1 MARNTQFRFKEF
13 TVRQDQC
20 AMKVC
25 TDACVLGAW
34 ADVENA
40 DHILD
45 IGAGTGLL
53 SLMVAQRNSYARID
67 AVEIDAEAFYQA
79 GENVEQSPFHDRIT
93 LFHTP
98 VQEFISN
105 HRYDVIVTNP
115 PFFQSDLLSPIDK
128 KNIAHH
134 AKSLDFDELLVS
146 LDRLLKP
153 EGKVNVLFPVDEGNR
168 FIEKASDAGWQLTRK
183 LTLFHQENKKAF
195 RLLMV
200 FRRAEAVH
208 NVCVESDLYI
218 YETDGTT
225 YDPQFRELLK
235 AFYLK
240 F

>member
-1 MARNTQFRFKEF
+1 MARNSHFKFKQF
-13 TVRQDQC
+13 TVQQDQC

-34 ADVENA
+34 ADVKDA

-53 SLMVAQRNSYARID
+53 SLMVAQRNSYGIID

-79 GENVEQSPFHDRIT
+79 GENVEKSPFHDRIK
-93 LFHTP
+93 LFHSA
-98 VQEFISN
+98 VQEFESD

-134 AKSLDFDELLVS
+134 AKSLDFEEILESIV
-146 LDRLLKP
+146 RLLTP
-153 EGKVNVLFPVDEGNR
+153 EGKFNILFPVDEGNR
-168 FIEKASDAGWQLTRK
+168 FREKAEKTGWFLSRK
-183 LTLFHQENKKAF
+183 LTLFHHEGKKAF
-195 RLLMV
+195 RQLMTFQREKV
-200 FRRAEAVH
+200 LQNLEV
-208 NVCVESDLYI
+208 NEVMYI
-218 YETDGTT
+218 YETDGVT
-225 YDPQFRELLK
+225 YHQAFKELLK
-235 AFYLK
+235 DFYLI

>member
-1 MARNTQFRFKEF
+1 MPRNAHFRFKQF

-34 ADVENA
+34 ADVA
-40 DHILD
+40 DADRILD

-53 SLMVAQRNSYARID
+53 SLMVAQRNTYAMID

-93 LFHTP
+93 LFHSA
-98 VQEFISN
+98 VQEFVSD
-105 HRYDVIVTNP
+105 HQYDVIITNP

-128 KNIAHH
+128 KNMAHH
-134 AKSLDFDELLVS
+134 AKSLDFSELLTAI
-146 LDRLLKP
+146 DRLAKP
-153 EGKVNVLFPVDEGNR
+153 EGKVNVLFPVDEANQ
-168 FIEKASDAGWQLTRK
+168 FIEKAENAGWVLTRK
-183 LTLFHQENKKAF
+183 LTLFHQEDKKAF
-195 RLLMV
+195 RVLML
-200 FRRAEAVH
+200 FQRAEFAH
-208 NVCVESDLYI
+208 NVHVDSDLYI
-218 YETDGTT
+218 YEKDGVTH
-225 YDPQFRELLK
+225 DPRFKELLK

>member
-1 MARNTQFRFKEF
+1 MPRNAHFRFKQF

-34 ADVENA
+34 ADVQDA
-40 DHILD
+40 DRILD

-53 SLMVAQRNSYARID
+53 SLMLAQRNTYAHID

-93 LFHTP
+93 LFHSA
-98 VQEFISN
+98 VQEFVSD
-105 HRYDVIVTNP
+105 HQYDAIITNP
-115 PFFQSDLLSPIDK
+115 PFFQSDLLSPIEK

-134 AKSLDFDELLVS
+134 AKSLDFDEILVAI
-146 LDRLLKP
+146 DRLLKP
-153 EGKVNVLFPVDEGNR
+153 DGKVNILFPVEEGAR
-168 FIEKASDAGWQLTRK
+168 FTEKAEQAGWKLVRK
-183 LTLFHQENKKAF
+183 MTLFHQEDKKAF
-195 RLLMV
+195 RVFLLFQRV
-200 FRRAEAVH
+200 EYAH
-208 NVCVESDLYI
+208 NLNIEPDLYI
-218 YETDGTT
+218 YEKDGTT
-225 YDPQFRELLK
+225 HDPRFRDLLK

>member
-1 MARNTQFRFKEF
+1 MPRNAHFRFKQF

-34 ADVENA
+34 ADVEDA
-40 DHILD
+40 DRILD

-53 SLMVAQRNSYARID
+53 SLMVAQRNTYAMID

-93 LFHTP
+93 LFHSA
-98 VQEFISN
+98 VQEFVSD
-105 HRYDVIVTNP
+105 HQYDVVITNP

-134 AKSLDFDELLVS
+134 AKSLDFSELLAAI
-146 LDRLLKP
+146 DRLTKP
-153 EGKVNVLFPVDEGNR
+153 EGKVNVLFPVEEANQ
-168 FIEKASDAGWQLTRK
+168 FIEKAESAGWVLTRK
-183 LTLFHQENKKAF
+183 LTLFHQEDKKAF
-195 RLLMV
+195 RVLML
-200 FRRAEAVH
+200 FQRAEFAH
-208 NVCVESDLYI
+208 NVHVESDLYI
-218 YETDGTT
+218 YEKDGVTH
-225 YDPQFRELLK
+225 DPRFKELLK

>member
-1 MARNTQFRFKEF
+1 MPRNAHFRFKEF

-34 ADVENA
+34 AEVEDA
-40 DHILD
+40 DRILD

-53 SLMVAQRNSYARID
+53 SLMVAQRNTYAMID

-93 LFHTP
+93 LFHSA
-98 VQEFISN
+98 VQEFVSE
-105 HRYDVIVTNP
+105 HLYDVIITNP

-134 AKSLDFDELLVS
+134 AKSLDFGELL
-146 LDRLLKP
+146 DAIERLLEP
-153 EGKVNVLFPVDEGNR
+153 DGKFNILFPIDEGEL
-168 FIEKASDAGWQLTRK
+168 FAAKAKNAGWKLTRK
-183 LTLFHQENKKAF
+183 LTLFHQEDKKPF
-195 RLLMV
+195 RVLML
-200 FRRAEAVH
+200 FQRAEFVH
-208 NVCVESDLYI
+208 NVHVDSDLYI
-218 YETDGTT
+218 YEKDGTT
-225 YDPQFRELLK
+225 YNPRFRELLK

>member
-1 MARNTQFRFKEF
+1 MPRNAHFRFKQF

-34 ADVENA
+34 AEVEDA
-40 DHILD
+40 DRILD

-53 SLMVAQRNSYARID
+53 SLMVAQRNTYAMID

-93 LFHTP
+93 LFHSA
-98 VQEFISN
+98 VQEFVSD
-105 HRYDVIVTNP
+105 HLYDVIITNP

-134 AKSLDFDELLVS
+134 AKSLDFEELLAAIE
-146 LDRLLKP
+146 RLLKP
-153 EGKVNVLFPVDEGNR
+153 EGKFNILFPVDEGLR
-168 FIEKASDAGWQLTRK
+168 FAEKAESTGWKLTRK
-183 LTLFHQENKKAF
+183 LTLFHQEDKKAF
-195 RLLMV
+195 RLLML
-200 FRRAEAVH
+200 FQRTEFAH
-208 NVCVESDLYI
+208 NVHIEPDLYI
-218 YETDGTT
+218 YGTDGVTHDT
-225 YDPQFRELLK
+225 RFKELLK